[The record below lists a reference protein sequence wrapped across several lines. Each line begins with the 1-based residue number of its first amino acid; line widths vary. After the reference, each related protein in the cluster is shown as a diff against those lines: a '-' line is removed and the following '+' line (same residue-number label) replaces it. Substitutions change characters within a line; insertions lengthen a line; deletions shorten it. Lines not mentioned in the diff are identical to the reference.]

1 MLQITPISAFEDNY
15 IWCLCLPDRPE
26 CIIVDPGDA
35 SVVQNY
41 LQQHQKKLTAILI
54 THHHPDHTGGI
65 AELKQQWP
73 QVRVIGPAAEHHRIS
88 HLTEQVSDHQQV
100 ILPEFNCSFRVI
112 AVPGHTLG
120 HIAYYTEGLLFC
132 GDTLFS
138 AGCGRLF
145 EGTAEQMFS
154 SLNRLSDLPD
164 NTLMYC
170 AHEYTLSNLR
180 FACHIEPDNQ
190 PLVEY
195 QRHCQHLRL
204 SAQPT
209 LPVTLALEKKINPF
223 LRCNNKDL
231 QQKWQKNNALELFR
245 WLRASKDQFKS

>member
-26 CIIVDPGDA
+26 CIVVDPGDA
-35 SVVQNY
+35 SAVQHY

-54 THHHPDHTGGI
+54 THHHADHTGGI
-65 AELKQQWP
+65 AELRQQWP
-73 QVRVIGPAAEHHRIS
+73 QLRVIGPAAEQHRIS
-88 HLTEQVSDHQQV
+88 QLTEQVSDHQQV
-100 ILPEFNCSFRVI
+100 MLPELDCSFRVI

-145 EGTAEQMFS
+145 EGTPEQMFS
-154 SLNRLSDLPD
+154 SLNRLSALPD
-164 NTLMYC
+164 NTLVYC

-195 QRHCQHLRL
+195 QRYCQHLRL
-204 SAQPT
+204 SEQPT
-209 LPVTLALEKKINPF
+209 LPVTLAQEKKINPF
-223 LRCNNKDL
+223 LRCNNKAL
-231 QQKWQKNNALELFR
+231 QQKWHKNNALELFR

>member
-15 IWCLCLPDRPE
+15 IWCLCVPGQPE
-26 CIIVDPGDA
+26 CIVVDPGDA
-35 SVVQNY
+35 RAVQNY
-41 LQQHQKKLTAILI
+41 LQQHQKNLTAILI
-54 THHHPDHTGGI
+54 THHHADHTGGI

-73 QVRVIGPAAEHHRIS
+73 QLRVIGPAAEQHRIPQ
-88 HLTEQVSDHQQV
+88 LTEQVIDHQQV
-100 ILPEFNCSFRVI
+100 NLPELNCSFRVI

-154 SLNRLSDLPD
+154 SLNRLSALPD
-164 NTLMYC
+164 NTLVYC

-195 QRHCQHLRL
+195 QRHCQHLRQSEL
-204 SAQPT
+204 PT
-209 LPVTLALEKKINPF
+209 LPVTLAQEKKINPF